1 MPSQRHET
9 ESAESTKL
17 VFGICAFLVVLVWV
31 VFGQTLTHDF
41 VNYDDQGYVFENAEV
56 TAGLTIH
63 GIVWAFTHTH
73 SFNWHPLTW
82 ISHMLDC
89 QLFGLHAGGHHFTS
103 VLIHS
108 IAVVLLFLVL
118 RQMTGALWRCA
129 FVAAL
134 FAIHPLHVESVAW
147 VAERKDVLSGLF
159 FLLTLGAYTHYVR
172 HPSARSYLIVALFFA
187 LGLMSK
193 PMLVTLPFV
202 LLILDYWPL
211 QRRPAA
217 KPDKSK
223 AQKTKRPGFLT
234 PWIPLLREKIPLFA
248 LSIASCVITIVAQ
261 KSAIAPVDQLPLLR
275 RLCNAALT
283 LVVYL
288 WQMIFPVHLAPLYLY
303 PTQLR
308 LGEAVFAA
316 LLIALI
322 SLVTFIARRRK
333 PYLLA
338 GWLWY
343 LVMLLPVLGIL
354 QVGWQSHADRYT
366 YLPHIGLYFALTW
379 LIGELTVSWRRRQVI
394 LGAAGGVVII
404 LFAAMAWKQTTY
416 WSNTESLWR
425 HAIKITPGNYVAF
438 TNLGDALLQQARF
451 REAMDTYEISLGL
464 SPNHADAENG
474 LASALARQGQDEK
487 AIDHFQKAI
496 AARPQDPEYHNNF
509 GNTLCQEGRLDEG
522 IREYEK
528 ALQLRPD
535 PVEIHNAETQ
545 FNLANALLRKGQ
557 IDDAI
562 AHYRASLQIQPN
574 DVDTHTSLATAL
586 MRKGT
591 PAEAIREFQ
600 VAVAI
605 DPQSVNALNYLSW
618 ALATCSD
625 GSLRKGESAVALAEQ
640 ARNLTHDR
648 DPLVLRTLAAA
659 YAETGQYPRAI
670 EVAGTGLT
678 LAREQKNPRL
688 AATIQKELAL
698 YQAGSPYHERQR

>member
-1 MPSQRHET
+1 MDMPNHPEET
-9 ESAESTKL
+9 ESAGSRKL
-17 VFGICAFLVVLVWV
+17 VLGISLFLVALVWA

-56 TAGLTIH
+56 TSGLTIH
-63 GIVWAFTHTH
+63 GILWAFTQTH

-89 QLFGLHAGGHHFTS
+89 QFFGLHAGGHHFTS
-103 VLIHS
+103 VLLHS
-108 IAVVLLFLVL
+108 IAAVLLFLVS
-118 RQMTGALWRCA
+118 RRMTGALWRSA
-129 FVAAL
+129 FVAAI

-147 VAERKDVLSGLF
+147 VAERKDVLSGVF
-159 FLLTLGAYTHYVR
+159 FLLTLGAYTRYVR
-172 HPSARSYLIVALFFA
+172 HPSTRRYLLVAFFFV

-193 PMLVTLPFV
+193 PMLVTLPLV

-211 QRRPAA
+211 ERVSHSSSN
-217 KPDKSK
+217 KSK
-223 AQKTKRPGFLT
+223 AKQTYLLAAWT
-234 PWIPLLREKIPLFA
+234 PLIREKIPLFA
-248 LSIASCVITIVAQ
+248 LSIASCLITVVAQ

-275 RLCNAALT
+275 RLCNAALS
-283 LVVYL
+283 VGIYL
-288 WQMIFPVHLAPLYLY
+288 WQMIFPVRLAPLYLY
-303 PTQLR
+303 PTKLR

-316 LLIALI
+316 LLIALT
-322 SLVTFIARRRK
+322 SLVAFISRRRR

-354 QVGWQSHADRYT
+354 QVGWQAHADRYT
-366 YLPHIGLYFALTW
+366 YLPQIGLYFALAW
-379 LIGELTVSWRRRQVI
+379 FIRELTVSWRHRHAV
-394 LGAAGGVVII
+394 LGARGGVII
-404 LFAAMAWKQTTY
+404 VLFAAMAWKQTTY

-425 HAIKITPGNYVAF
+425 HAIEVTPRNYVAF
-438 TNLGDALLQQARF
+438 TNLGDALLQQGRF
-451 REAMDTYEISLGL
+451 DEAMAKYEVSLGL

-474 LASALARQGQDEK
+474 LASALARQGQYEQ
-487 AIDHFQKAI
+487 AIDHFKKAI
-496 AARPQDPEYHNNF
+496 ASRPQDPEYHNNF
-509 GNTLCQEGRLDEG
+509 GNTLCQEGLLDEG

-535 PVEIHNAETQ
+535 RVEIHNAETQ

-562 AHYRASLQIQPN
+562 AHYHESLQIQPN

-586 MRKGT
+586 MRKGM

-600 VAVAI
+600 IALEI
-605 DPQSVNALNYLSW
+605 SPQSVNALNYLSW

-625 GSLRKGESAVALAEQ
+625 DSLRKGDSAIALAEQ
-640 ARNLTHDR
+640 AKNLTNGR

-659 YAETGQYPRAI
+659 YAETGNYSKAI
-670 EVAGTGLT
+670 EVARTGLT

-688 AATIQKELAL
+688 TATIQKELAL